1 MQTPALV
8 LVAYDS
14 HQPRIRAQLRTRMK
28 DTAIGHQRSV
38 YEHFMPLSECRHLLE
53 RISPLID
60 AQDNLW
66 AWSVDPRS
74 TVKTWGVGRK
84 PTLET
89 FVRFA

>member
-1 MQTPALV
+1 MQAPSLV

-14 HQPRIRAQLRTRMK
+14 HESRIRAQLRARLKETS
-28 DTAIGHQRSV
+28 IGHQRSV
-38 YEHFMPLSECRHLLE
+38 YEHFMPLSECRQLLE

-74 TVKTWGVGRK
+74 AVRTWGIGRK
-84 PTLET
+84 PTLEK
-89 FVRFA
+89 FVMFA